1 MDGTCGTY
9 GGQDTLLVRKRKG
22 QKAHGRIRR
31 WWRDDIK
38 IDSSR
43 NRVEGLDWIDMG
55 QERDEAGFCKHGRE
69 SLGSV
74 QHGKFLTFHEGYRSM

>member
-1 MDGTCGTY
+1 
-9 GGQDTLLVRKRKG
+9 
-22 QKAHGRIRR
+22 
-31 WWRDDIK
+31 
-38 IDSSR
+38 
-43 NRVEGLDWIDMG
+43 MG